1 MERTTLEESISS
13 ENSILELGISNFPL
27 QMEDRKPISCE
38 EKTSVKNNEN
48 CSLFHCLYIVV
59 LVLDSTHRINSIRQ
73 CTVGSLV
80 GELPSRVVLIEID
93 DDQSDWGQ
101 LPGQNLPSNTLMQ

>member
-1 MERTTLEESISS
+1 MKKKQVL
-13 ENSILELGISNFPL
+13 
-27 QMEDRKPISCE
+27 
-38 EKTSVKNNEN
+38 KTMKTVP
-48 CSLFHCLYIVV
+48 CSHCLYIVV

-93 DDQSDWGQ
+93 DDHSDWGQ